1 MFDKRQFDGN
11 AIAASYVSEQDF
23 QRAHGGE
30 WISEMQVAAPIVS
43 PAAAAPA
50 YGAVPG
56 LPGPPSAPCSHALLG
71 LPSA

>member
-1 MFDKRQFDGN
+1 
-11 AIAASYVSEQDF
+11 VSEQDF

-30 WISEMQVAAPIVS
+30 WISEMQVVPPIVS

-56 LPGPPSAPCSHALLG
+56 LPGPPSAPCPHCLPG
-71 LPSA
+71 LAKLRMEHRPKVIVRRD